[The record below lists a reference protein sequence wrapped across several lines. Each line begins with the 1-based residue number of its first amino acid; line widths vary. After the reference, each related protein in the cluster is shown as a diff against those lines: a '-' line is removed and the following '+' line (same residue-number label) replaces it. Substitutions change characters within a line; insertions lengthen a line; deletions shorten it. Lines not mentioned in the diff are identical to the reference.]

1 MNAKNIAVVFA
12 PTIMRDL
19 DIEREMT
26 DMQAR
31 NDVVEFMIEHS
42 EEIFGG
48 GHGPDSGRGESRGKT
63 SLESNN

>member
-48 GHGPDSGRGESRGKT
+48 GNGAGKV
-63 SLESNN
+63 SEDHSV

>member
-31 NDVVEFMIEHS
+31 NDVVEFMIDHS
-42 EEIFGG
+42 EEIFAGG
-48 GHGPDSGRGESRGKT
+48 LPVGEKASMSEER
-63 SLESNN
+63 N